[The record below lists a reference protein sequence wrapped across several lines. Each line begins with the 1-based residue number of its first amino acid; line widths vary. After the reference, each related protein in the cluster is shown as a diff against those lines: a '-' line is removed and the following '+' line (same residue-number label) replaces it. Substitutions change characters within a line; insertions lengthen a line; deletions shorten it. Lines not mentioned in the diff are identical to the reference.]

1 MSRTTVKSSMVNSGT
16 GPDEV
21 PTNADLPNS
30 SSVGNDAG
38 QIPTNDILRDE
49 YDFETMPLVDG
60 NPIVARGSNSDGKF
74 TIWADGTIRQWMTDL
89 MGGDGSGN
97 PITVVFD
104 FPVPFV
110 ASNPTP
116 SGGEVSVITS
126 TDSAA
131 YVSGALSFIHSV
143 DWDRE
148 TFLVRFARTNTTNT
162 RHITQAIGRAF

>member
-60 NPIVARGSNSDGKF
+60 NPIIARGSNSDGEW
-74 TIWADGTIRQWMTDL
+74 TVWADGTQQTWSEGEIVT
-89 MGGDGSGN
+89 DGSED
-97 PITVVFD
+97 PVQDEFD
-104 FPVPFV
+104 FPKPF
-110 ASNPTP
+110 SQTP
-116 SGGEVSVITS
+116 RVIPSTRVTS
-126 TDSAA
+126 T
-131 YVSGALSFIHSV
+131 ALIRTACFTSPV
-143 DWDRE
+143 DE
-148 TFLVRFARTNTTNT
+148 NQTGINVIRTNTTRT
-162 RHITQAIGRAF
+162 IIHIFATGRAF